1 MVALIR
7 SVLQMRNSNA
17 ATGEDYINSP
27 VRDLNGVCFD
37 SRFQNPEWP
46 MDADANGAYHI
57 ALKGQLLLNH
67 LKESKDLKLQNGISN
82 QDWLAYIQ
90 ELRN

>member
-1 MVALIR
+1 MNSLPFWKKKALSLETEVNILPKLLENDDSHAIDTMVALIR

-37 SRFQNPEWP
+37 SRFQNPR
-46 MDADANGAYHI
+46 MANGCGCQRAYHI
-57 ALKGQLLLNH
+57 A
-67 LKESKDLKLQNGISN
+67 
-82 QDWLAYIQ
+82 
-90 ELRN
+90 